1 VTTLQF
7 NRDLLG
13 RPLPIGTIT
22 WDALR
27 INDYLAATGEAAP
40 PEDEHGPYAPPLM
53 GMAFV
58 GEVPSIDLRW
68 GSRSFMAGQVYW
80 AIAPIRPGDTITT
93 TTYLRDVYQ
102 KTGRSGHLVFVVWE
116 TELTNQR
123 GELVARC
130 RRSMVHQE

>member
-1 VTTLQF
+1 MTTIEF
-7 NRDLLG
+7 DRSLLD
-13 RPLPIGTIT
+13 RPIPVGTFR
-22 WDALR
+22 WDAR
-27 INDYLAATGEAAP
+27 MIDDYLAATGEERP

-58 GEVPSIDLRW
+58 GETPAIELRW
-68 GSRSFMAGQVYW
+68 GRRAFMAGQVFW
-80 AIAPIRPGDTITT
+80 PIAPIRPGDTITT
-93 TTYLRDVYQ
+93 TTYLREVYE

-123 GELVARC
+123 GEVVARC